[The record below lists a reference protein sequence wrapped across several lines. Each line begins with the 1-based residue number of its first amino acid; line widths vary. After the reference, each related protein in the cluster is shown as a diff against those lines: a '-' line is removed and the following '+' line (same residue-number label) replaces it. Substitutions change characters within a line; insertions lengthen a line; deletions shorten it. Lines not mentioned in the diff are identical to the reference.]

1 MNRSKMITGLLPMK
15 GHSERVPN
23 KNICLLS
30 NKPLFFHILQSLLAS
45 HYIKKVIINTDS
57 EQISKLATNEFG
69 QSVEISWRPEELRGD
84 FVPMNKIIEY
94 DLRDAGPDQH
104 FLQTHSTNPFLKTTT
119 IDKAIEYYFE
129 KLASG
134 EADSIFSVTEIHSR
148 LYDNNLQPLNHDPR
162 ELIRTQDLKPV
173 YEENSNFYLFSKGSF
188 LKTKARIGQKPG
200 VFTTEP
206 LERIDIDT
214 PQDWKLAEYLADSF
228 KKKGC

>member
-1 MNRSKMITGLLPMK
+1 MVIALVPMK

-57 EQISKLATNEFG
+57 EQISELATDEFG
-69 QSVEISWRPEELRGD
+69 QSVEIACRPEELRGD
-84 FVPMNKIIEY
+84 FISMNKIIEY
-94 DLRDAGPDQH
+94 DLRDAELGQL
-104 FLQTHSTNPFLKTTT
+104 FLQTHSTNPFLKATT

-134 EADSIFSVTEIHSR
+134 EADSIFSVTEIRSR
-148 LYDNNLQPLNHDPR
+148 LYNSDLQPLNHDPH

-173 YEENSNFYLFSKGSF
+173 YEENSNFYLFSKESF

-206 LERIDIDT
+206 LESIDIDT
-214 PQDWKLAEYLADSF
+214 PEDWELAAYLVDFF

>member
-1 MNRSKMITGLLPMK
+1 MK
-15 GHSERVPN
+15 GHSDRVPN
-23 KNICLLS
+23 KNIRKLG
-30 NKPLFFHILQSLLAS
+30 NKPLFFHVLQSLLAS
-45 HYIKKVIINTDS
+45 NCIKKVIINTDS
-57 EQISKLATNEFG
+57 EQISKLATDEFG

-84 FVPMNKIIEY
+84 FIPMNKIIEY
-94 DLRDAGPDQH
+94 DLRDAGFEQH
-104 FLQTHSTNPFLKTTT
+104 FIQTHSTNPFLKTTT
-119 IDKAIEYYFE
+119 IDRAIEYYFK

-148 LYDNNLQPLNHDPR
+148 LYNSNLQPLNHDPL

-173 YEENSNFYLFSKGSF
+173 YEENSNFYLFSKRSF

-206 LERIDIDT
+206 FESIDIDT
-214 PQDWKLAEYLADSF
+214 PEDWELAAYLVDFF